1 MPIIQINIGDHTSS
15 ENGYIAVPS
24 GAKRD
29 MTQWART
36 KARWIA
42 ANIATADPYYRT
54 LPNGKS
60 LTELLAD
67 NTIWINY
74 HATTTVFGLTNFA
87 GGKEIAIGN
96 PAYRIGRWTVLAT
109 LVHELAHVNGVRGA
123 VQPRAAE
130 LAVLACGLGKQS
142 EATSGVDDPSTP
154 FDPTIRG

>member
-1 MPIIQINIGDHTSS
+1 MGIIQINIGDHVSS
-15 ENGYIAVPS
+15 QAGYVTVPN

-29 MTQWART
+29 MVRWART
-36 KARWIA
+36 KARWITT
-42 ANIATADPYYRT
+42 NIATADPYYRT
-54 LPNGKS
+54 LPGGKS

-67 NTIWINY
+67 SDIWINY
-74 HATTTVFGLTNFA
+74 HPTLVDFGETNFA

-96 PAYRIGRWTVLAT
+96 PSFRIGRWTVLAT

-142 EATSGVDDPSTP
+142 EFDSGVDDPFTP
-154 FDPTIRG
+154 YNPTIRG